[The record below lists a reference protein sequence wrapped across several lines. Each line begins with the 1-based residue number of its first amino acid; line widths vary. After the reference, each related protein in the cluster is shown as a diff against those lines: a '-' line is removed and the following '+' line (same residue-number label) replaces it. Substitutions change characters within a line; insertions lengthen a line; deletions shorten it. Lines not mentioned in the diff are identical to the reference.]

1 MRLNL
6 HALFRPHEDSVAVDM
21 GLEGDA
27 LLFDLPESGQG
38 KYLKTAGIR
47 KNRSVPVCEAVKSA
61 QLMDERIS
69 RPHVQVIGIAQH
81 HLRADP
87 PQVVGGDGSLDD
99 CHGSD
104 IHKNRCLDGS
114 VDSLHSGPFCPAVPA
129 KDFILHIILPV
140 LQPLSPQR
148 QLPALPPR
156 SQRQL
161 PVLPL
166 QSLLQLPA
174 QLPPL
179 PRPHSAHPRDLL

>member
-87 PQVVGGDGSLDD
+87 PQIVSGYSSLDRGNRS
-99 CHGSD
+99 H
-104 IHKNRCLDGS
+104 IHEDRSLNASMYRIQLASPGAS
-114 VDSLHSGPFCPAVPA
+114 VCCDQFVMSAQCPLLLLSVGFFWHSNSMPA
-129 KDFILHIILPV
+129 
-140 LQPLSPQR
+140 
-148 QLPALPPR
+148 AL
-156 SQRQL
+156 
-161 PVLPL
+161 
-166 QSLLQLPA
+166 
-174 QLPPL
+174 
-179 PRPHSAHPRDLL
+179 